1 MFLRILLLV
10 ITFTL
15 TLANAKD
22 RVRKLEVKLDQIS
35 KINTSVGIATIIQVP
50 DRPNKVVLG
59 NQDLFKIEY
68 LDQAI
73 TIKPLSRQA
82 KSNLYIYTDYRRFNV
97 ELISGDQSLADYV
110 VYLQDEK
117 PKFISLKKNDVIEKI
132 KWNKLSKTLKNDLLQ
147 LETKRLGFNSHGVMF
162 LQFTVNSK
170 KEVEFKP
177 EWIWITQNGVT
188 VAIHNLFLSNLK
200 IAKGKSINGVLQL
213 KVSEV
218 NPDLP
223 IRLEMRRERTS
234 YLTIQKIASWKRS

>member
-1 MFLRILLLV
+1 MFLRLLLLV
-10 ITFTL
+10 ITFTMVSV
-15 TLANAKD
+15 NAKD

-110 VYLQDEK
+110 VYLEDEK
-117 PKFISLKKNDVIEKI
+117 PKFISLKKNDVVEKI
-132 KWNKLSKTLKNDLLQ
+132 KWKKFFKTLKNESLH
-147 LETKRLGFNSHGVMF
+147 LETRRLGFNSNGVIF
-162 LQFTVNSK
+162 LQFTINSK

-200 IAKGKSINGVLQL
+200 IAKGKSINAVLQL

-223 IRLEMRRERTS
+223 IRLEMRKERTS